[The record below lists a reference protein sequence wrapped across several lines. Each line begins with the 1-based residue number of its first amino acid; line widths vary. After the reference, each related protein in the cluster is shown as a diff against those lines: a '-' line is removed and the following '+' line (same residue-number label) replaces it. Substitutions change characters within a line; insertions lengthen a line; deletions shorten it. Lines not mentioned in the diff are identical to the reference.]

1 MKVMVKTTNEDY
13 GLLLDALDACGYHWM
28 SGQKANE
35 PPTLF
40 KTVGS
45 SSEDH
50 VWGIRII
57 NPTNK
62 LIGYFPIEVLD
73 ASEQDVTLLKSKTVE
88 QTIRLLEK
96 YHRRDL
102 AYLHGVQTQ
111 KTKHQGHVNAFMNAL
126 RRAVMDQYQID
137 IVELIETTD
146 ETLVYIKEH
155 APGENLRKIL
165 CMDAESL
172 YQDYLGNTMGI
183 EEYAHHIGARYE
195 YLITELEK
203 REQELRE
210 PEPVEEAD
218 R

>member
-13 GLLLDALDACGYHWM
+13 GLLLDALGACGYHWI

-35 PPTLF
+35 PPSFLQ
-40 KTVGS
+40 TVGS

-62 LIGYFPIEVLD
+62 LIGYYPIEVLD
-73 ASEQDVTLLKSKTVE
+73 APEQDVTLLKSKSVE
-88 QTIRLLEK
+88 QTVRLLER
-96 YHRRDL
+96 YHKKDL
-102 AYLHGVQTQ
+102 SYLYGMQMQ
-111 KTKHQGHVNAFMNAL
+111 KSRHQKHIEAFMKTL
-126 RRAVMDQYQID
+126 RESVLRQYEID

-146 ETLVYIKEH
+146 ETLIYIKEH
-155 APGENLRKIL
+155 APERNLRKVL

-172 YQDYLGNTMGI
+172 YQDYLSNTMGI
-183 EEYAHHIGARYE
+183 EEYAHHIGSRYE

-203 REQELRE
+203 REREIPEQE
-210 PEPVEEAD
+210 EEAD